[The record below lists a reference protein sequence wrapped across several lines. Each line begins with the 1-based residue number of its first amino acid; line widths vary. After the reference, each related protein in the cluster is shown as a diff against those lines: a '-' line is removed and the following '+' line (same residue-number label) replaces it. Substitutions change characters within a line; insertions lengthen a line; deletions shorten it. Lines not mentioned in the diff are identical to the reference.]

1 MKKIK
6 LLFNALVFLS
16 LFLTSCQSIKDGL
29 SGRKQENSDEFLV
42 QKKNPLVVPPDFM
55 KLPKPQEEALN
66 AEDMILDE
74 QTDIQK
80 IISSAFKAEDM
91 ILDEQTDIQKI
102 LKVNTDTNNSSE
114 KTFGKAEEFV
124 LENIKK

>member
-1 MKKIK
+1 MKKFK

-29 SGRKQENSDEFLV
+29 TGRKQENSDEFLV

-55 KLPKPQEEALN
+55 KLPKPQEEASN
-66 AEDMILDE
+66 TED
-74 QTDIQK
+74 T
-80 IISSAFKAEDM
+80 II
-91 ILDEQTDIQKI
+91 DEQTDIQKI
-102 LKVNTDTNNSSE
+102 LKVNTETNNSSE